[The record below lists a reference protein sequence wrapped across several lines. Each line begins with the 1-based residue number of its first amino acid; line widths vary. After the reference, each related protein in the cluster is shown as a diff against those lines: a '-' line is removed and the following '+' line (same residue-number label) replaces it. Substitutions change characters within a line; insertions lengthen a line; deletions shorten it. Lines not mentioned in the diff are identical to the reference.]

1 MKTDPPAD
9 TLAHNFVVVDRQT
22 EEPSDQVT
30 VQFSSIFNKEG
41 MISFTNKRKVYFLL
55 LLKTLVANN

>member
-55 LLKTLVANN
+55 LF

>member
-1 MKTDPPAD
+1 MKTEPSAD
-9 TLAHNFVVVDRQT
+9 TLAHNFVVVDGQT

-30 VQFSSIFNKEG
+30 VQFSSNFNKEG
-41 MISFTNKRKVYFLL
+41 LISFTIRKVYFLL

>member
-1 MKTDPPAD
+1 MKTEPSAD

-22 EEPSDQVT
+22 EEPSGQVT
-30 VQFSSIFNKEG
+30 VQFSSNFNKEG
-41 MISFTNKRKVYFLL
+41 MIFFTIRKVYFLL